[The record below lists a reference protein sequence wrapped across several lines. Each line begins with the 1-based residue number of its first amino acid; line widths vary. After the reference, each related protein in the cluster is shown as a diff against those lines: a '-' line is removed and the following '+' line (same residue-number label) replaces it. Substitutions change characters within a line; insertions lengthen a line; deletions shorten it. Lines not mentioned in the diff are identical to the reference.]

1 MLFKPKSMNIYSFKE
16 KISLFILLFFC
27 LSLFSQQ
34 NSIDIFKQSLVDISE
49 KYPTN
54 SDTVVSIFTEM
65 LNTSDI
71 KNDVEKYGLMLLY
84 IGREYKYKENN
95 VAKAKKMYEE
105 SLKIAQKN
113 NKCALEINSR
123 LHLVMLYRLLNKSEN
138 RINAFE
144 GLVELCK
151 NCPQNNNVIYI
162 HTQLGIAYAD
172 MGNMDSAERNYLKA
186 DSILSIED
194 NYPLDRMQFTYSCII
209 NFYENN
215 KKHSKAVY
223 FAQKAFDITYKKGI
237 KSSDNKLSLYAY
249 TANIFK
255 SIGEIDSA
263 LFYAHFLQRQSIK
276 DFSEVDR
283 ESIVTSNKLLS
294 MLYEKKGE
302 TPKALFYERKY
313 TALLDSVINVNGL
326 EGSSNKIKAL
336 EDELTLEIQQN
347 EIKSQR
353 IITWAISGLAAI
365 LLISLGLFY
374 NNAKK
379 LKRLNNT
386 LEAQKQEL
394 TSLNEIRTKMFSI
407 VSHDLLSPIG
417 ALKNMVELYQM
428 KILSKEDFNPYTMDL
443 KQNLDAILNN
453 LNNILDWSFAQ
464 LKGKKPF
471 IEPLNVYKI
480 INDQLDLQAEVAR
493 QKDIT
498 LINNVSPDFSVEAD
512 FNQFSLIVRNLINNA
527 LKYTSNTG
535 KLEIN
540 AAHTEG
546 GNILEFRDN
555 GVGMNEQKVQ
565 QLFNSNEKRHQS
577 LNGKGLGLQMV
588 KDFLEANNCTIT
600 VKSKEHEG
608 SVFILLFSENG
619 VIVKTNDMK
628 YEED

>member
-1 MLFKPKSMNIYSFKE
+1 MNIYSFKE

-194 NYPLDRMQFTYSCII
+194 NYPLDRIQFTYSCII

-283 ESIVTSNKLLS
+283 ESIITSNKLLS
-294 MLYEKKGE
+294 VLYEKKGNI
-302 TPKALFYERKY
+302 TKAFFYERKY
-313 TALLDSVINVNGL
+313 TTLLDSLINLNGIEGTSDKVRAL
-326 EGSSNKIKAL
+326 EG
-336 EDELTLEIQQN
+336 ELTLQKKQN
-347 EIKSQR
+347 EVNSQR
-353 IITWAISGLAAI
+353 FITILMGGLAAVILIISGL
-365 LLISLGLFY
+365 LYFDS
-374 NNAKK
+374 KK
-379 LKRLNNT
+379 LKRLNTT
-386 LEAQKQEL
+386 LESQKQEL
-394 TSLNEIRTKMFSI
+394 TSLNDIRSRMFS
-407 VSHDLLSPIG
+407 VLSHDLRSPIG
-417 ALKNMVELYQM
+417 ALKNMIDLYES
-428 KILSKEDFNPYTMDL
+428 KIISKEEFDKYTTNL
-443 KQNLDAILNN
+443 KQNLNGILTT
-453 LNNILDWSFAQ
+453 LDNILDWSYAQ

-471 IEPLNVYKI
+471 VEPLNVYKI
-480 INDQLDLQAEVAR
+480 IHEQLDLQAEVAR

-527 LKYTSNTG
+527 LKYTPNTG

-555 GVGMNEQKVQ
+555 GIGMNEQKVHN
-565 QLFNSNEKRHQS
+565 LFNTTEKRHHS
-577 LNGKGLGLQMV
+577 SNGKGLGLQMI

-600 VKSKEHEG
+600 VKSKENEG
-608 SVFILLFSENG
+608 SVFTLLFP
-619 VIVKTNDMK
+619 KK
-628 YEED
+628 